1 MKVLVTGAAGFIGS
15 HLCDKLLSDGHEV
28 VGMDNFFRGK
38 RENLPS
44 SKNFKFYNI
53 DLSQKS
59 DLIRDIF
66 NEEKPEVVFHYA
78 AINGTKYFYDMPYDV
93 LNQNIKITQNVLNAC
108 KNLYIRKIVY
118 ASSSEVYGNDPPTP
132 TPEDNDILLNIDT
145 DRDSY
150 ASSKAL
156 GDFYVKQFCK
166 ANDKS
171 YLILRIF
178 NTYGPRMDTS
188 EYGQVIPEF
197 IRKAKLEKKFT
208 IIGSGKH
215 TRTFC
220 YVDDHVQLVSKLF
233 EEADNKIINVGGE
246 VEVTILELAKIVNKL
261 ANKEFNPTFT
271 ADREYDTLHRRP
283 DITKLIKHTGKHDFV
298 HLNEGVKKTM
308 DWFQDKIRGI
318 K

>member
-1 MKVLVTGAAGFIGS
+1 MRVLVTGAAGFIGS

-44 SKNFKFYNI
+44 SKNFRFYNI

-59 DLIRDIF
+59 NLIRDIF

-108 KNLYIRKIVY
+108 KNLHVRKIVY
-118 ASSSEVYGNDPPTP
+118 ASSSEIYGNNPPTP
-132 TPEDNDILLNIDT
+132 TPEGHDILLNIGT

-197 IRKAKLEKKFT
+197 IRKAKVEKEGAW
-208 IIGSGKH
+208 I
-215 TRTFC
+215 
-220 YVDDHVQLVSKLF
+220 V
-233 EEADNKIINVGGE
+233 EADGAWMPSCATFQQQQVPFTLPASFFAQQMRSRFSGGSCFCFPSF
-246 VEVTILELAKIVNKL
+246 VFCVKFVVFQSL
-261 ANKEFNPTFT
+261 FT
-271 ADREYDTLHRRP
+271 ARW
-283 DITKLIKHTGKHDFV
+283 KLPARDGSWAFAQQ
-298 HLNEGVKKTM
+298 M
-308 DWFQDKIRGI
+308 RGPWRW
-318 K
+318 

>member
-1 MKVLVTGAAGFIGS
+1 MRVLVTGAAGFIGS

-44 SKNFKFYNI
+44 SKNFRFYNI

-59 DLIRDIF
+59 NLIRDIL
-66 NEEKPEVVFHYA
+66 NEERPEVVFHYA

-108 KNLYIRKIVY
+108 KNLHVRKIVY
-118 ASSSEVYGNDPPTP
+118 ASSSEIYGNNPPTP
-132 TPEDNDILLNIDT
+132 TPEGHNILLNIGT

-197 IRKAKLEKKFT
+197 IRKAKVEKEFK

-220 YVDDHVQLVSKLF
+220 YVDDHVKLVTSVF
-233 EEADNKIINVGGE
+233 QNADDEILNVGGE
-246 VEVTILELAKIVNKL
+246 KEVTILELAKVVNKL
-261 ANKEFNPTFT
+261 AKRNFEPVFT
-271 ADREYDTLHRRP
+271 PDREYDTLRRRP
-283 DITKLIKHTGKHDFV
+283 DITKL
-298 HLNEGVKKTM
+298 KKY
-308 DWFQDKIRGI
+308 
-318 K
+318 